1 MADGKPVRVAV
12 TLGLDDDSFTEIVGG
27 ELKLGDQVI
36 LSEQSAAAAESRP
49 SRCRGCS
56 MTAPQMSDAVI
67 QIEDVT
73 RTYHVGD
80 IDVHALAGVD
90 FTVER
95 GEFVAIMGSSG
106 SGKSTLMSILG
117 CLDRPSTGRYLLDG
131 IDVASLPEPDLARIR
146 SERLGF
152 VFQSFNLLSRTSAA
166 ENVAL
171 PLLYSDGGKSGST
184 TRFARAQEALDRLGL
199 GDRAGNTPGQLS
211 GGQQQRVAIARAL
224 INSPSLLLA
233 DEPTG
238 NLDTR
243 TSHEIMQTLTQLNR
257 EEGVTIVLVTHEA
270 DIAAYANRT
279 VTMRDGRILTDER
292 KKSSIPATPPAAT
305 DLSIFHPHSP
315 AETAS
320 GATAFLGLRP
330 DDPGRGGA
338 GARAQQDALGADH
351 ARRLHRRRGVD
362 RDGGHRARRQRC
374 RAQAARKP
382 RHRPGRRRPGSGDEH
397 GRPRRVGQR
406 LDPDRHATP
415 RQSGARTKRS
425 GEVAYLIRQPG
436 QTEYASQNWTTTIQG
451 VTPNYPPI
459 TNWQIAAGRGISTED
474 QSSAAL
480 VAVIG
485 QTVLNNLFAPSDN
498 PLGAVILVKG
508 VPLRV
513 IGTLVA
519 KGQSTYGQDQDD
531 LVMVP
536 FSTAETK
543 VLGVAAPTQ
552 AATTSAIFLPQ
563 PNPYDIQPRLTGFVN
578 QIYVQAR
585 SPTQVQAA
593 IAQVTATLV
602 RRHRIRPGDVNDFA
616 VRNLSQIASA
626 AEGSSQVMALL
637 LAAVASISLLV
648 GGIGIMNILLV
659 SVTERTREIG
669 LRMAIG
675 ARRLHVLLQFLT
687 EAVFLS
693 LVGGVAGIIF
703 GVAVSETISL
713 VAGWPTPISPTAIL
727 GGFAFSAAVG
737 IFFGYYPA
745 RKAARLD
752 PIEALRYE

>member
-1 MADGKPVRVAV
+1 
-12 TLGLDDDSFTEIVGG
+12 
-27 ELKLGDQVI
+27 
-36 LSEQSAAAAESRP
+36 
-49 SRCRGCS
+49 
-56 MTAPQMSDAVI
+56 MTARQISDAVI
-67 QIEDVT
+67 QIEGVT

-80 IDVHALAGVD
+80 IDVHALAGID

-117 CLDRPSTGRYLLDG
+117 CLDRPSAGRYLLDG

-152 VFQSFNLLSRTSAA
+152 VFQMFNLLSRTSAA

-171 PLLYSDGGKSGST
+171 PLLYSDEGKLGRKA
-184 TRFARAQEALDRLGL
+184 RFDRAQEALARLGL
-199 GDRAGNTPGQLS
+199 GDRAGNTPNQLS

-238 NLDTR
+238 NLDTK

-257 EEGVTIVLVTHEA
+257 EEGVTIVLVTHEP
-270 DIAAYANRT
+270 DIAAYADRM

-292 KKSSIPATPPAAT
+292 NKSSIPAPPPAAA
-305 DLSIFHPHSP
+305 DLSIFHPHAP
-315 AETAS
+315 AGMAS
-320 GATAFLGLRP
+320 GATLSGAFGLMILAAAVQALARNKMRSALTMLGVFIGVAALIAMVAIGQGAN
-330 DDPGRGGA
+330 DAVEKQLASLGTNLVVIVPGAVTSMGARGGSGSA
-338 GARAQQDALGADH
+338 STLTVTD
-351 ARRLHRRRGVD
+351 
-362 RDGGHRARRQRC
+362 
-374 RAQAARKP
+374 AQAI
-382 RHRPGRRRPGSGDEH
+382 RREDQA
-397 GRPRRVGQR
+397 VGQ
-406 LDPDRHATP
+406 
-415 RQSGARTKRS
+415 
-425 GEVAYLIRQPG
+425 VAYLIRQSG
-436 QTEYASQNWTTTIQG
+436 QTEYANQNWTTAIQG

-459 TNWQIAAGRGISTED
+459 TNWQIASGRAISRDDE
-474 QSSAAL
+474 SGAAL
-480 VAVIG
+480 VALLG
-485 QTVLNNLFAPSDN
+485 QTVVSNLFAPLDN
-498 PLGAVILVKG
+498 PIGAVILVKG

-513 IGTLVA
+513 IGALAA

-536 FSTAETK
+536 FTTAETK

-552 AATTSAIFLPQ
+552 VATTSAIFLPQ
-563 PNPYDIQPRLTGFVN
+563 PNPYNIQPRLTGFVN

-585 SPTQVQAA
+585 DATQVQAA
-593 IAQVTATLV
+593 IGQATATLV

-626 AEGSSQVMALL
+626 AQGSSQVMALL

-693 LVGGVAGIIF
+693 LVGGMAGIIF

-713 VAGWPTPISPTAIL
+713 VAGWPTPISPTAIF

>member
-1 MADGKPVRVAV
+1 
-12 TLGLDDDSFTEIVGG
+12 
-27 ELKLGDQVI
+27 
-36 LSEQSAAAAESRP
+36 
-49 SRCRGCS
+49 
-56 MTAPQMSDAVI
+56 MSDAVI
-67 QIEDVT
+67 AVEDVT

-131 IDVASLPEPDLARIR
+131 IDVAGLPEPDLARIR

-152 VFQSFNLLSRTSAA
+152 VFQMFNLLSRTSAA

-171 PLLYSDGGKSGST
+171 PLLYSDGGKSGSK
-184 TRFARAQEALDRLGL
+184 TRFGRAQEALDRLGL
-199 GDRAGNTPGQLS
+199 GDRAGNTPSQLS

-257 EEGVTIVLVTHEA
+257 EEGVTIVLVTHET
-270 DIAAYANRT
+270 DIAAYANRI

-292 KKSSIPATPPAAT
+292 KQSSIPAPPPAAT

-315 AETAS
+315 AEMATSAPLSWAFGLMILAAAAQALARNKMRSALTMLGVFIGVAALIAMVAIGQGANDAVAKQLAS
-320 GATAFLGLRP
+320 LGTNLLVVVPGAVTSMGA
-330 DDPGRGGA
+330 RGGTGSA
-338 GARAQQDALGADH
+338 STLTVVDAQTI
-351 ARRLHRRRGVD
+351 
-362 RDGGHRARRQRC
+362 QRED
-374 RAQAARKP
+374 QA
-382 RHRPGRRRPGSGDEH
+382 
-397 GRPRRVGQR
+397 VGQ
-406 LDPDRHATP
+406 
-415 RQSGARTKRS
+415 
-425 GEVAYLIRQPG
+425 VAYLIRQSG
-436 QTEYASQNWTTTIQG
+436 QTEFASENWTTTIQG

-474 QSSAAL
+474 ESDAAL
-480 VAVIG
+480 VAVLG
-485 QTVLNNLFAPSDN
+485 QTVLSNLFAPSDN
-498 PLGAVILVKG
+498 PIGSVILVKG

-513 IGTLVA
+513 IGTLAA

-536 FSTAETK
+536 FSTAEAK

-552 AATTSAIFLPQ
+552 TATTSAIFLPQ
-563 PNPYDIQPRLTGFVN
+563 PNPYNIQPRLTGFVN

-585 SPTQVQAA
+585 DPTQVQAA
-593 IAQVTATLV
+593 LAQVTATLV

-616 VRNLSQIASA
+616 VRNLSQIATS

-693 LVGGVAGIIF
+693 LVGGVAGIVF
-703 GVAVSETISL
+703 GVGVSETISL
-713 VAGWPTPISPTAIL
+713 VAGWPTPISPTAIF

>member
-1 MADGKPVRVAV
+1 MP
-12 TLGLDDDSFTEIVGG
+12 
-27 ELKLGDQVI
+27 
-36 LSEQSAAAAESRP
+36 
-49 SRCRGCS
+49 
-56 MTAPQMSDAVI
+56 DAVI
-67 QIEDVT
+67 AIEDVT

-80 IDVHALAGVD
+80 VDVHALGGV
-90 FTVER
+90 TLTIER

-106 SGKSTLMSILG
+106 SGKSTLMAILG
-117 CLDRPSTGRYLLDG
+117 CLDRPSTGRYLFDG
-131 IDVASLPEPDLARIR
+131 IDVARLPEPELARIR

-171 PLLYSDGGKSGST
+171 PLLYCDDGRSGRQA
-184 TRFARAQEALDRLGL
+184 RFARAHEALGRLGL
-199 GDRAGNTPGQLS
+199 ADRAANTPGQLS

-243 TSHEIMQTLTQLNR
+243 TSHEIMETLKQLNR
-257 EEGVTIVLVTHEA
+257 AEGVTIVLVTHEA
-270 DIAAYANRT
+270 DIAAYADRT
-279 VTMRDGRILTDER
+279 VTMRDGRIVADER
-292 KKSSIPATPPAAT
+292 RKSSLGATVPPATT
-305 DLSIFHPHSP
+305 DLSIFHPHAPP
-315 AETAS
+315 AMTS
-320 GATAFLGLRP
+320 GAPLSWAFALMILTAAVQALARNKMRSALTMLGVFVGVAALIAMVAVGQGANEAVKKQIESLGTNLVVVVPGAVTAFGA
-330 DDPGRGGA
+330 RGGA
-338 GARAQQDALGADH
+338 GSASTLTVSDTQAI
-351 ARRLHRRRGVD
+351 RR
-362 RDGGHRARRQRC
+362 
-374 RAQAARKP
+374 
-382 RHRPGRRRPGSGDEH
+382 E
-397 GRPRRVGQR
+397 
-406 LDPDRHATP
+406 DPAV
-415 RQSGARTKRS
+415 
-425 GEVAYLIRQPG
+425 GEVAYLIRQMG
-436 QTEYASQNWTTTIQG
+436 QTQYADQNWMTNIQG

-459 TNWQIAAGRGISTED
+459 TNWQIAAGRAISPED
-474 QSSAAL
+474 QGSAAL

-485 QTVLNNLFAPSDN
+485 QTVYHQLFAASDN
-498 PLGAVILVKG
+498 PIGAVILVKG

-552 AATTSAIFLPQ
+552 TATTSAIFLPQ
-563 PNPYDIQPRLTGFVN
+563 PNPYGIQPRLTGFVN
-578 QIYVQAR
+578 QIYVQAA
-585 SPTQVQAA
+585 SETQVQAA
-593 IAQVTATLV
+593 IDQVTATLL
-602 RRHRIRPGDVNDFA
+602 RRHHIRPGEPNDFA

-626 AEGSSQVMALL
+626 REGSSRVMALL

-675 ARRLHVLLQFLT
+675 ARRLHVLLQFLA

-693 LVGGVAGIIF
+693 LIGGAAGILF
-703 GVAVSETISL
+703 GIAVSETISA
-713 VAGWPTPISPTAIL
+713 VAGWPTPISPTAIF
-727 GGFAFSAAVG
+727 GGFVFSAAVG